1 MRTITFYSYKGG
13 VGRSLALANIAK
25 RLAEF
30 NKKVCIIDF
39 DLEAPGIPAKFSSE
53 LKSTAIKKGLVDYIY
68 QYHHEGSLPKTISDF
83 SVEFSLS
90 NTKVPI
96 SLIAAGDT
104 ESGDY
109 WKKLSSINWYELL
122 YEDNN
127 SLSFFLNLKEKIK
140 KEINPDFLLIDSRT
154 GISEMSGISISLL
167 ADEVVIIAANNKENL
182 DGAKKII
189 KSLSKTEILLLDAPP
204 KTTLVLSRIPFTNSP
219 KDRAKEQVFISRIK
233 REFEELYND
242 DIIIIHSDRE
252 LEEKESLKLETDK
265 EDSVRSIANDYLKL
279 FERLTE
285 KLLKPDELKRFDEIK
300 QANRIYN
307 SALEEE
313 SPLKRIELINGAI
326 ELNSENLEYYIF
338 RGAEYS
344 KLKDYDNA
352 IKDYNHVLSVEANN
366 IKSIHSLAFIYYVLK
381 EYSKS
386 NEYSDFLIKINPNSS
401 SGYFQKALNYEGLK
415 DELKVIEHYKKS
427 IELEPQSV
435 AAYNNLSNHYKHSD
449 NLEEAK
455 QLIYKAL
462 ELNPQFGVAYATLA
476 EINAHLGNIQ
486 EFYLN
491 FELAL
496 MYTGKDIEEAF
507 LKEKI
512 YEQFLKDERF
522 KNLLQKY
529 DISIPDTLT
538 EKIEATT

>member
-265 EDSVRSIANDYLKL
+265 EDSVRSIANDY
-279 FERLTE
+279 
-285 KLLKPDELKRFDEIK
+285 
-300 QANRIYN
+300 
-307 SALEEE
+307 
-313 SPLKRIELINGAI
+313 
-326 ELNSENLEYYIF
+326 
-338 RGAEYS
+338 
-344 KLKDYDNA
+344 
-352 IKDYNHVLSVEANN
+352 
-366 IKSIHSLAFIYYVLK
+366 
-381 EYSKS
+381 
-386 NEYSDFLIKINPNSS
+386 
-401 SGYFQKALNYEGLK
+401 
-415 DELKVIEHYKKS
+415 
-427 IELEPQSV
+427 
-435 AAYNNLSNHYKHSD
+435 
-449 NLEEAK
+449 
-455 QLIYKAL
+455 
-462 ELNPQFGVAYATLA
+462 
-476 EINAHLGNIQ
+476 
-486 EFYLN
+486 
-491 FELAL
+491 
-496 MYTGKDIEEAF
+496 
-507 LKEKI
+507 
-512 YEQFLKDERF
+512 
-522 KNLLQKY
+522 
-529 DISIPDTLT
+529 
-538 EKIEATT
+538 